1 MRDMNYASIHEIDQK
16 ISNLYVEC
24 EMIIELM
31 DMPKYFNSKSLSDRF
46 KETKARIELLIIE
59 KEKHKVLH
67 MITDN
72 LVKVNG

>member
-1 MRDMNYASIHEIDQK
+1 
-16 ISNLYVEC
+16 
-24 EMIIELM
+24 MIIELM